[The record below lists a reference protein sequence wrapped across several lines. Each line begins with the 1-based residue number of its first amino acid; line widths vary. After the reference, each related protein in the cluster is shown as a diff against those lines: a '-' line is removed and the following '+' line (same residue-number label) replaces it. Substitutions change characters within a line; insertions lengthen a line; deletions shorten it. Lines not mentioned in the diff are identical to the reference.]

1 MLSGSI
7 QLFAVKGISI
17 RVHASWLIIFAIVTW
32 SLATG
37 FLPDAVPGISS
48 NEAWLI
54 GAVAAILLFVSVL
67 LHELAHSLMAL
78 RLGMKVDSITLFV
91 FGGVS
96 SLTAESKDP
105 HTEFL
110 IAIVGPLT
118 SFAVAIVSYL
128 IVLPL
133 DSRPDIQAV
142 FAYLAIVNVL
152 LGGFNLVPGF
162 PLDGGRVFRS
172 ILWKATGNM
181 RLATRIASIVGQVV
195 GYGFIL
201 LGFYRLVE
209 GDLLNGVWTA
219 AIGWFLQ
226 SAASSSVPD
235 LVLQQQLQGLR
246 VRDALRPDDTS
257 APPGLSVQELLDEY
271 VLSDSRRAVPVADNG
286 RLVGIVTLGDL
297 QRVPASRRRQTTVAE
312 IMGGRDGLVTTTPG
326 STLLEAAELLAAHDV
341 NQLPIVEGG
350 RVRGLLTQADIA
362 RILQVREALGLHLP
376 DAGRS
381 GGATGRR
388 DRAGD
393 DPAVTSQ

>member
-1 MLSGSI
+1 MLTGSI

-32 SLATG
+32 SIATG
-37 FLPDAVPGISS
+37 FLPGAVPGISS

-54 GAVAAILLFVSVL
+54 GAVAAMLLFVSVL

-78 RLGMKVDSITLFV
+78 RLGMHVDSITLFV

-118 SFAVAIVSYL
+118 SFAIAILSYL
-128 IVLPL
+128 AVLPL
-133 DSRPDIQAV
+133 DARPDIQAV
-142 FAYLAIVNVL
+142 FAYLAIVNLL

-201 LGFYRLVE
+201 LGFYFLVQ

-271 VLSDSRRAVPVADNG
+271 VLSDSRRAVPVSDNG

-297 QRVPASRRRQTTVAE
+297 RRVPASRRRQVTVAE

-326 STLLEAAELLAAHDV
+326 ATLLEAAETLAAHDV

-362 RILQVREALGLHLP
+362 RILQVRETLGLDLP
-376 DAGRS
+376 DAGRP
-381 GGATGRR
+381 GAATGQATIRPL
-388 DRAGD
+388 DR
-393 DPAVTSQ
+393 P